1 MNANIET
8 EITHFAL
15 FNLFNL
21 FKILSA
27 HSSHQQ
33 SSFNEKN
40 QLRGKS
46 REAYKDFWAICHK
59 KVRNAFNKYFVGLL
73 NRKKSQATIKEA
85 QIYIILKKLFDNVFS
100 WTLFN

>member
-1 MNANIET
+1 MLMHLNFMNANIET

-46 REAYKDFWAICHK
+46 REAYKDF
-59 KVRNAFNKYFVGLL
+59 
-73 NRKKSQATIKEA
+73 
-85 QIYIILKKLFDNVFS
+85 
-100 WTLFN
+100 